1 MLYLRNHTRG
11 RGVTTLIITGIH
23 THICIKHTSYGAFI
37 KGYNIIIPED
47 AVNAFTKE
55 DHESGLSYIK
65 DNYGAQ
71 LMRTSEI
78 IKNLCDRLVIIETN
92 QLQYAFS

>member
-1 MLYLRNHTRG
+1 MGHSLR
-11 RGVTTLIITGIH
+11 
-23 THICIKHTSYGAFI
+23 
-37 KGYNIIIPED
+37 GYNIVIPED

-92 QLQYAFS
+92 QLQCAFS

>member
-37 KGYNIIIPED
+37 KGYNIVIPED

-55 DHESGLSYIK
+55 DH
-65 DNYGAQ
+65 
-71 LMRTSEI
+71 
-78 IKNLCDRLVIIETN
+78 
-92 QLQYAFS
+92 

>member
-1 MLYLRNHTRG
+1 
-11 RGVTTLIITGIH
+11 LIITGIH

-37 KGYNIIIPED
+37 KGYNIVIPED

-55 DHESGLSYIK
+55 DHKSGLSYIK

-78 IKNLCDRLVIIETN
+78 IKNLCKTSAVCALGEH
-92 QLQYAFS
+92 